1 MKYEDVTGD
10 QWWPI
15 ARRGNKV
22 ACCDC
27 GLVHTVDCRLK
38 GKTVEVRFA
47 RDERA
52 TAGIRRGKQHRKP
65 CRKP

>member
-1 MKYEDVTGD
+1 MKYDEVTSD
-10 QWWPI
+10 EWWAL

-27 GLVHTVDCRLK
+27 NLVHIVDCRLK
-38 GKTVEVRFA
+38 GKVVEVRFA

-52 TAGIRRGKQHRKP
+52 TAALRRGKKRKQS
-65 CRKP
+65 